1 MKLEMEFR
9 FLCENIM
16 HPRNTIYFF
25 PDTYCF
31 SVTFSVF
38 SSSLTT
44 TDFVGLSSFC
54 STLCS
59 VVTSE
64 IVSLIFILLA
74 KMDYNNLIT
83 AFFLKL
89 QSIAFIN
96 ITRKKSVAFRN
107 STFLFKI
114 RKCLLAN
121 FSCFISQNGIY
132 EISWETGAV
141 LTEDLNA
148 KAIVNDHSVCD
159 SYAFYGSTRQCKARI
174 TYKLSIPCNVPRQVD
189 ISGNVENRCCIFP
202 WWTTT
207 SEIKRPLPTPNIHA
221 EKYTRNEFLKVC
233 GM

>member
-114 RKCLLAN
+114 QKCLLAN

-132 EISWETGAV
+132 EKS
-141 LTEDLNA
+141 
-148 KAIVNDHSVCD
+148 
-159 SYAFYGSTRQCKARI
+159 
-174 TYKLSIPCNVPRQVD
+174 
-189 ISGNVENRCCIFP
+189 
-202 WWTTT
+202 
-207 SEIKRPLPTPNIHA
+207 
-221 EKYTRNEFLKVC
+221 
-233 GM
+233 

>member
-1 MKLEMEFR
+1 MEFR

-16 HPRNTIYFF
+16 HPRNTIYFL

-132 EISWETGAV
+132 EKSWETGAV

-189 ISGNVENRCCIFP
+189 ISGNEKTDAVYFLDG
-202 WWTTT
+202 
-207 SEIKRPLPTPNIHA
+207 PLQVKLNVRSQHLI
-221 EKYTRNEFLKVC
+221 YTQKSFLKVC

>member
-1 MKLEMEFR
+1 MKLEIEFR

-132 EISWETGAV
+132 EKSWETGAV

-148 KAIVNDHSVCD
+148 KAIVNDHKHRFLCFLRV
-159 SYAFYGSTRQCKARI
+159 YQAMQGSNHIQVVNSMQCASSSRHQRKCRKQMLYI
-174 TYKLSIPCNVPRQVD
+174 SLMDHYKWN
-189 ISGNVENRCCIFP
+189 
-202 WWTTT
+202 
-207 SEIKRPLPTPNIHA
+207 
-221 EKYTRNEFLKVC
+221 
-233 GM
+233 

>member
-83 AFFLKL
+83 AFLKL

-96 ITRKKSVAFRN
+96 ITRKNPSLLEIALFCSKFGSVSWPIFHVLSVKMGFMRN
-107 STFLFKI
+107 PERLVPYWQKI
-114 RKCLLAN
+114 
-121 FSCFISQNGIY
+121 
-132 EISWETGAV
+132 
-141 LTEDLNA
+141 
-148 KAIVNDHSVCD
+148 
-159 SYAFYGSTRQCKARI
+159 
-174 TYKLSIPCNVPRQVD
+174 
-189 ISGNVENRCCIFP
+189 
-202 WWTTT
+202 
-207 SEIKRPLPTPNIHA
+207 
-221 EKYTRNEFLKVC
+221 
-233 GM
+233 

>member
-59 VVTSE
+59 VVTLE

-96 ITRKKSVAFRN
+96 ITRKNPSLLEIALFCSKFGSVSWPIFHVLSVKMGFMRN
-107 STFLFKI
+107 PERLVPYWQKI
-114 RKCLLAN
+114 
-121 FSCFISQNGIY
+121 
-132 EISWETGAV
+132 
-141 LTEDLNA
+141 
-148 KAIVNDHSVCD
+148 
-159 SYAFYGSTRQCKARI
+159 
-174 TYKLSIPCNVPRQVD
+174 
-189 ISGNVENRCCIFP
+189 
-202 WWTTT
+202 
-207 SEIKRPLPTPNIHA
+207 
-221 EKYTRNEFLKVC
+221 
-233 GM
+233 

>member
-59 VVTSE
+59 FVTSD

-96 ITRKKSVAFRN
+96 ITRKNPSLLEIALFCSKFGSVSWPIFHVLSVKMGFMRN
-107 STFLFKI
+107 PERLVPYWQKI
-114 RKCLLAN
+114 
-121 FSCFISQNGIY
+121 
-132 EISWETGAV
+132 
-141 LTEDLNA
+141 
-148 KAIVNDHSVCD
+148 
-159 SYAFYGSTRQCKARI
+159 
-174 TYKLSIPCNVPRQVD
+174 
-189 ISGNVENRCCIFP
+189 
-202 WWTTT
+202 
-207 SEIKRPLPTPNIHA
+207 
-221 EKYTRNEFLKVC
+221 
-233 GM
+233 

>member
-16 HPRNTIYFF
+16 HPRNTIYLF

-38 SSSLTT
+38 SSLTT

-96 ITRKKSVAFRN
+96 ITRKNPSLLEIALFCSKFGSVSWPIFHVLSVKMGFMRN
-107 STFLFKI
+107 PERLVPYWQKI
-114 RKCLLAN
+114 
-121 FSCFISQNGIY
+121 
-132 EISWETGAV
+132 
-141 LTEDLNA
+141 
-148 KAIVNDHSVCD
+148 
-159 SYAFYGSTRQCKARI
+159 
-174 TYKLSIPCNVPRQVD
+174 
-189 ISGNVENRCCIFP
+189 
-202 WWTTT
+202 
-207 SEIKRPLPTPNIHA
+207 
-221 EKYTRNEFLKVC
+221 
-233 GM
+233 

>member
-132 EISWETGAV
+132 EKSWETGAV

-174 TYKLSIPCNVPRQVD
+174 TYKLSIPCNVPR
-189 ISGNVENRCCIFP
+189 
-202 WWTTT
+202 
-207 SEIKRPLPTPNIHA
+207 
-221 EKYTRNEFLKVC
+221 
-233 GM
+233 